1 MSEIPRRSNCLNS
14 FDVPMLIPVRS
25 LGEGTLSVLAS
36 NSFRGVAAGGVEDPD
51 PVSVQGVD
59 VPFEVGVD

>member
-1 MSEIPRRSNCLNS
+1 
-14 FDVPMLIPVRS
+14 MLIPVRS